1 MEKNPN
7 HSWRPKRYHFF
18 EVRLLLTMYPA
29 VFFKSQDG
37 AFSVSFPDLPELFA
51 DGKDFNN
58 AMTNAVDCLASYI
71 FNAKK
76 EGNKPPSPSSI
87 DEVKTNQS
95 DSIVNIVSVDVDLYA
110 RQHFEIAVKK
120 TISIPKWLDEKAK
133 AKKINFSKTLQD
145 ALIKQLNLK

>member
-71 FNAKK
+71 FNAK
-76 EGNKPPSPSSI
+76 N
-87 DEVKTNQS
+87 
-95 DSIVNIVSVDVDLYA
+95 Y
-110 RQHFEIAVKK
+110 H
-120 TISIPKWLDEKAK
+120 
-133 AKKINFSKTLQD
+133 
-145 ALIKQLNLK
+145 